1 MLAVAFTCRQIYLEV
16 APIYY
21 GENTFCPSDH
31 ERFAG
36 YNDACQRFTEAI
48 GLRNANTI
56 TDVSLHDPS
65 CYSVDLCLM
74 LLPHVKRLR
83 FKRCERSQEL
93 KDVTSLAK
101 RHKSVTMFYGGE
113 VWARINGACTQNTLD
128 GILPQG
134 PAEQDLV
141 CQQAA
146 GLTLGIIQDSLSLVY
161 TLKEMKIHCPHVSR
175 MWLEAWNNKRSVCT
189 LAGATH
195 RVLPIAHTAM
205 RNRPS
210 KIRVILSC

>member
-1 MLAVAFTCRQIYLEV
+1 MTRLEFYRFVHNYDKFKHDELLNPRREKDAEPRSMHAVALTCRQTCLEV

-21 GENTFCPSDH
+21 GENSFCPSDH

-65 CYSVDLCLM
+65 CYSADLCLM
-74 LLPHVKRLR
+74 LLPHMKRLR

-113 VWARINGACTQNTLD
+113 VW
-128 GILPQG
+128 G
-134 PAEQDLV
+134 PD
-141 CQQAA
+141 
-146 GLTLGIIQDSLSLVY
+146 
-161 TLKEMKIHCPHVSR
+161 K
-175 MWLEAWNNKRSVCT
+175 
-189 LAGATH
+189 
-195 RVLPIAHTAM
+195 
-205 RNRPS
+205 
-210 KIRVILSC
+210 